1 MATDGLNKYFLV
13 IDKEKL
19 LEQTIMDSLAGNE
32 QTAFSIQGKVA
43 LVLGA
48 IKGIGKGIG
57 IALANQGV
65 KVALTYFDWEE
76 SLDEMKHDFAQTG
89 TEYLAIRANLLK
101 TSKIHG
107 FIQKVVD
114 HFGRLDI
121 LINNIERG
129 GWPIVHGPYVKEQ
142 WDLEMETTLRAKRW
156 VFDAALPVL
165 KKTGNGV
172 VINFSS
178 IAGMTGRSGPAGYV
192 FNEGYSAANRG
203 ISSLTETWARLAAP
217 EVRVNEVMLGM
228 VETRHG
234 EKTRGWELLTGEQK
248 QAIID
253 HTLLQRTGTIEDVI
267 KTTLFIIKDAP
278 FMTGSVLRI
287 DGGYVL
293 GGEKVVP
300 MPRGVEDL

>member
-1 MATDGLNKYFLV
+1 
-13 IDKEKL
+13 
-19 LEQTIMDSLAGNE
+19 MDS
-32 QTAFSIQGKVA
+32 QTSDIDSESGIRDKVA

-57 IALANQGV
+57 LALANEGV

-76 SLDEMKHDFAQTG
+76 SLDEMKNDFAQTG
-89 TEYLAIRANLLK
+89 TEHLIIRANLLK
-101 TSKIHG
+101 TSKIKTL
-107 FIQKVVD
+107 IKNVVD

-129 GWPIVHGPYVKEQ
+129 GWPVVHGPYVKEQ

-156 VFDAALPVL
+156 VFDAALPFL
-165 KKTGNGV
+165 IKSGDGV
-172 VINFSS
+172 VVNFSS
-178 IAGMTGRSGPAGYV
+178 IAGITGRSGPAGYI

-203 ISSLTETWARLAAP
+203 ISLLTETWARLGAP
-217 EVRVNEVMLGM
+217 EVRVNEIMLGI

-234 EKTRGWELLTGEQK
+234 EKTRGWGLLNEEQK

-253 HTLLQRTGTIEDVI
+253 HTLLHRTGTIEDVV
-267 KTTLFIIKDAP
+267 KTVLYIIKDAP
-278 FMTGSVLRI
+278 FMTGSVLKL

-300 MPRGVEDL
+300 MPKGVEDI

>member
-1 MATDGLNKYFLV
+1 
-13 IDKEKL
+13 
-19 LEQTIMDSLAGNE
+19 MDS
-32 QTAFSIQGKVA
+32 QTSNMDSESSIRGKVA

-48 IKGIGKGIG
+48 IKGIGKRIG
-57 IALANQGV
+57 LALANEGV

-76 SLDEMKHDFAQTG
+76 SLDEMKNDFAQIG
-89 TEYLAIRANLLK
+89 TEHLVIRANLLK
-101 TSKIHG
+101 TSKIHRL
-107 FIQKVVD
+107 IQKVVD

-129 GWPIVHGPYVKEQ
+129 GWPVVHGPYLKEQ

-156 VFDAALPVL
+156 VFDAALPLL
-165 KKTGNGV
+165 KKSGNGV

-178 IAGMTGRSGPAGYV
+178 IAGITGRSGPAGYI

-203 ISSLTETWARLAAP
+203 ISSLTETWARLGAP
-217 EVRVNEVMLGM
+217 EVRVNEIMLGI

-234 EKTRGWELLTGEQK
+234 EKTRGWGLLSEEQK

-253 HTLLQRTGTIEDVI
+253 HTLLQRTGTIEDVV

-278 FMTGSVLRI
+278 FMTGSVLRL

-300 MPRGVEDL
+300 LPKGVEDI

>member
-1 MATDGLNKYFLV
+1 MNSISSSQQPVSG
-13 IDKEKL
+13 
-19 LEQTIMDSLAGNE
+19 
-32 QTAFSIQGKVA
+32 IQGKVA

-57 IALANQGV
+57 LALANEGV

-76 SLDEMKHDFAQTG
+76 DLEEMKNDFAKTD
-89 TEYLAIRANLLK
+89 TEHLVIRANLLK
-101 TSKIHG
+101 TSKIYRL
-107 FIQKVVD
+107 IQKVVD
-114 HFGRLDI
+114 RFGRLDI

-129 GWPIVHGPYVKEQ
+129 GWPVVHGSYVEKQ
-142 WDLEMETTLRAKRW
+142 WDLEMETTLRSKRW
-156 VFDAALPVL
+156 VFDAALPIL
-165 KKTGNGV
+165 KKSGNGV

-178 IAGMTGRSGPAGYV
+178 IAGMTGRTGPVGYI

-203 ISSLTETWARLAAP
+203 ISLLTETWARLGAP
-217 EVRVNEVMLGM
+217 EVRVNEIMLGI

-234 EKTRGWELLTGEQK
+234 EKTRGWGLLTDEQK

-253 HTLLQRTGTIEDVI
+253 HTLVQRTGTIEDVV

-278 FMTGSVLRI
+278 FMTGSVLRL

-300 MPRGVEDL
+300 MPKGVEGQ